1 MSASILIARLL
12 GPTLVVL
19 GLAFLLDPA
28 RGRRLASEFM
38 ESEAPLF
45 VSGLLTLLAGLAIVN
60 THALWTGW
68 PVVITLFGW
77 LMVVAGVAR
86 LLIPERMKAIGRAM
100 LARATGLRLPA
111 ALNLLLGLWL
121 SARGYL

>member
-1 MSASILIARLL
+1 VSASILIARLL
-12 GPTLVVL
+12 GPTLIVL
-19 GLAFLLDPA
+19 GHAILLDPA

-45 VSGLLTLLAGLAIVN
+45 ISGLLTLLAGLAIVN
-60 THALWTGW
+60 THAVWTGW

-77 LMVVAGVAR
+77 LMVVAGAAR
-86 LLIPERMKAIGRAM
+86 LLIPDRMKAVGRAM
-100 LARATGLRLPA
+100 LARETGLRLPA

-121 SARGYL
+121 CWQGYL